1 MVILLI
7 NILTLFVGC
16 QSSKTEVDE
25 LPKEIVEVDYSEG
38 FQIKSNIVFYVF
50 EDEYFENNDI
60 NNPNTSQLTRVFTR
74 YDGVKNDI
82 TPYTNTVFL
91 DKVNSIQEFR
101 EALFLKEPSELKLP
115 PNTIVSGEVLK
126 NWELQ
131 NYDGIN
137 SYSDE
142 SPIGLTYSELQ

>member
-1 MVILLI
+1 MKRLIVFILLI

-25 LPKEIVEVDYSEG
+25 LPKETVEVDYSEE
-38 FQIKSNIVFYVF
+38 FQIKPNIVFYVLK
-50 EDEYFENNDI
+50 EEYFEDNDVD
-60 NNPNTSQLTRVFTR
+60 NPNTSKLTRVYIR
-74 YDGVKNDI
+74 YDGVNNDI
-82 TPYTNTVFL
+82 TPYANTVFL

-126 NWELQ
+126 EWELQ
-131 NYDGIN
+131 NYDG
-137 SYSDE
+137 YKQ
-142 SPIGLTYSELQ
+142 GRL